1 MRTLRAID
9 LFTGAGGLT
18 LGFHKAMEDL
28 GIDFEVVASVELD
41 KDSAKTYAKNF
52 SPDNQY
58 VGDIGVWVQSNEI
71 PEAEVIGTAENE
83 VAYWKLIKQ
92 QLPDLVLL
100 DLGLGGSTTVGV
112 EICRQTK
119 ELHPNVKVLIFTGE
133 ILNEKLWVD
142 VLDAGADGIC
152 LKSGELLTRSD
163 VASVISGKRMV
174 FNQPIL
180 EKIVGRFKQS
190 VNSLLMHQEAMVS
203 YEIDEYDERFLRH
216 LALGYTKEQ
225 ITNLRGM
232 PFGVKSLEKRQ
243 NELVQKLF
251 PGGNN
256 GMSVNATRLV
266 VRALELRIID
276 IDNLHSDEE

>member
-1 MRTLRAID
+1 M
-9 LFTGAGGLT
+9 
-18 LGFHKAMEDL
+18 KAE
-28 GIDFEVVASVELD
+28 
-41 KDSAKTYAKNF
+41 
-52 SPDNQY
+52 
-58 VGDIGVWVQSNEI
+58 
-71 PEAEVIGTAENE
+71 
-83 VAYWKLIKQ
+83 
-92 QLPDLVLL
+92 LPDLVLL
-100 DLGLGGSTTVGV
+100 DLGLGGSTTIGV

-119 ELHPNVKVLIFTGE
+119 ELYPNLKVLIFTGE
-133 ILNEKLWVD
+133 LLNEKLWVD

-152 LKSGELLTRSD
+152 LKSGELLTRGD
-163 VASVISGKRMV
+163 VSSVMSGKRLV

-180 EKIVGRFKQS
+180 QKIVERFK
-190 VNSLLMHQEAMVS
+190 NSINNELMHQEALID

-251 PGGNN
+251 GSERK
-256 GMSVNATRLV
+256 GMSINATRLV

>member
-1 MRTLRAID
+1 
-9 LFTGAGGLT
+9 
-18 LGFHKAMEDL
+18 MESFKIIIVEDVAL
-28 GIDFEVVASVELD
+28 ELKGTEGIIRND
-41 KDSAKTYAKNF
+41 
-52 SPDNQY
+52 
-58 VGDIGVWVQSNEI
+58 I
-71 PEAEVIGTAENE
+71 PEAEIIGTANNE
-83 VAYWKLIKQ
+83 VEYWRLIKK

-119 ELHPNVKVLIFTGE
+119 EAYPNLKVLIFTGE

-142 VLDAGADGIC
+142 VLDAGADGII
-152 LKSGELLTRSD
+152 LKSGELLTRGD
-163 VASVISGKRMV
+163 VFSVMSGKRMV
-174 FNQPIL
+174 FNEPIL
-180 EKIVGRFKQS
+180 EKIVERFKYS
-190 VNSLLMHQEAMVS
+190 VGSHLMRQEALVN

-251 PGGNN
+251 PNGN
-256 GMSVNATRLV
+256 GRMGVNATRLV

-276 IDNLHSDEE
+276 IDNLMPDDE

>member
-1 MRTLRAID
+1 
-9 LFTGAGGLT
+9 
-18 LGFHKAMEDL
+18 MEDFKVIIVEDVPL
-28 GIDFEVVASVELD
+28 ELKGTEGIFR
-41 KDSAKTYAKNF
+41 
-52 SPDNQY
+52 
-58 VGDIGVWVQSNEI
+58 NEI
-71 PEAEVIGTAENE
+71 PEAHIIGTAENE
-83 VAYWKLIKQ
+83 VAYWKLMKAE
-92 QLPDLVLL
+92 LPDLVLL
-100 DLGLGGSTTVGV
+100 DLGLGGSTTIGV

-119 ELHPNVKVLIFTGE
+119 ELYPNLKVLIFTGE

-142 VLDAGADGIC
+142 VLAAGADGIC
-152 LKSGELLTRSD
+152 LKSGELLTRGD
-163 VASVISGKRMV
+163 VSSVMSGKRLV

-180 EKIVGRFKQS
+180 QKIVEKFKYSINNQ
-190 VNSLLMHQEAMVS
+190 LMRQEALID

-251 PGGNN
+251 GDDRRGQ
-256 GMSVNATRLV
+256 SVNATRLV

-276 IDNLHSDEE
+276 IDNLYSDEE

>member
-1 MRTLRAID
+1 MDKFKVIIV
-9 LFTGAGGLT
+9 
-18 LGFHKAMEDL
+18 EDVPL
-28 GIDFEVVASVELD
+28 ELKGTEGII
-41 KDSAKTYAKNF
+41 KN
-52 SPDNQY
+52 D
-58 VGDIGVWVQSNEI
+58 I
-71 PEAEVIGTAENE
+71 PEATIMGTADSEY
-83 VAYWKLIKQ
+83 AYWKLMRDGK
-92 QLPDLVLL
+92 PDLVLL

-119 ELHPNVKVLIFTGE
+119 EKYKDIKILIFTGE

-142 VLDAGADGIC
+142 ALDAGADGIC
-152 LKSGELLTRSD
+152 LKTGELLTRGD
-163 VASVISGKRMV
+163 VVSVMSGKQLV

-180 EKIVGRFKQS
+180 EKIVDRFKES
-190 VNSLLMHQEAMVS
+190 VNTNLLHQEAMVN

-251 PGGNN
+251 PDGNN
-256 GMSVNATRLV
+256 GVGINATRLV
-266 VRALELRIID
+266 VRALELRILD
-276 IDNLHSDEE
+276 IDNLHPDEE

>member
-1 MRTLRAID
+1 
-9 LFTGAGGLT
+9 
-18 LGFHKAMEDL
+18 MEDFKVIIVEDVPL
-28 GIDFEVVASVELD
+28 ELKGTEGIFR
-41 KDSAKTYAKNF
+41 
-52 SPDNQY
+52 
-58 VGDIGVWVQSNEI
+58 NEI
-71 PEAEVIGTAENE
+71 LEAHIIGTAENE
-83 VAYWKLIKQ
+83 IAYWKLLKAE
-92 QLPDLVLL
+92 LPDLVLL

-119 ELHPNVKVLIFTGE
+119 ELHPNLKVLIFTGE

-142 VLDAGADGIC
+142 ALDAGADGIC
-152 LKSGELLTRSD
+152 LKSDELLTRSD
-163 VASVISGKRMV
+163 VASVMSGKRLV

-180 EKIVGRFKQS
+180 QKIIEKFKHNI
-190 VNSLLMHQEAMVS
+190 NSQLMHQEAIID

-251 PGGNN
+251 GNN
-256 GMSVNATRLV
+256 RGGISVNATRLV

-276 IDNLHSDEE
+276 LDNLYADEE

>member
-1 MRTLRAID
+1 
-9 LFTGAGGLT
+9 
-18 LGFHKAMEDL
+18 MEQFKVIIVEDVAL
-28 GIDFEVVASVELD
+28 ELKGTEGIIRND
-41 KDSAKTYAKNF
+41 
-52 SPDNQY
+52 
-58 VGDIGVWVQSNEI
+58 I
-71 PEAEVIGTAENE
+71 PEANVIGTANSE
-83 VAYWKLIKQ
+83 ASYWKLLKQ
-92 QLPDLVLL
+92 ELPDLVLL

-119 ELHPNVKVLIFTGE
+119 EMYPKIRVLIFTGE

-142 VLDAGADGIC
+142 VLDAGADGII
-152 LKSGELLTRSD
+152 LKTGELLTRGD
-163 VASVISGKRMV
+163 VFSVMSGKKLV

-180 EKIVGRFKQS
+180 EKIVERFKYS
-190 VNSLLMHQEAMVS
+190 VGSQLMRQEALVD

-243 NELVQKLF
+243 NELIQKLF
-251 PGGNN
+251 PNGNR
-256 GMSVNATRLV
+256 GMGINATRLV

-276 IDNLHSDEE
+276 IDNLHADDE